1 MFHTLYLELT
11 RCCNFSCPYCS
22 SGSNKKEL
30 WENERS
36 IEDIKTYILQ
46 PAKELGTTFI
56 DFSGGEPFL
65 YPSFFELLEITHQM
79 GFKIGIS
86 TNGSLL
92 DEDKIIQLKKLL
104 GNNLLISLGI
114 NSFDDKNAQT
124 RTRDTDFFL
133 DKLELLLLHG
143 INVNISITM
152 GRFNCQTF
160 AQSLENIRKMSL
172 PFNRIPY
179 SPRNSKEKLLMFD
192 KQILKD
198 YLHPALMQSYHGFVS
213 FVPLFL
219 NPADY
224 ESIVGIKAYS
234 TPVPLSPSVG
244 CWVGSFYAIN
254 PAGDVAP
261 CPLLSD
267 NVTAGNV
274 YQTPLKDILYQ
285 SELMRNIINRSN
297 LKGKCGICK
306 YRWTYGG
313 CRVMAYYQSDDLFA
327 EDPTCFID
335 ELSDDEL
342 LQLEQT
348 TRKHFRNYIRMTEIN
363 KERLRSS

>member
-11 RCCNFSCPYCS
+11 RRCNFSCPYCS

-36 IEDIKTYILQ
+36 KQEIITHILL
-46 PAKELGTTFI
+46 PAKEVGTTFI

-65 YPSFFELLEITHQM
+65 YPEFLELLDITHQM

-92 DEDKIIQLKKLL
+92 TEDRITQIKKLL

-114 NSFDDKNAQT
+114 NSFDDKNAET
-124 RTRDTDFFL
+124 RCRETEFFL
-133 DKLELLLLHG
+133 NKLELLLSHG

-152 GRFNCQTF
+152 GKFNCQTF
-160 AQSLENIRKMSL
+160 AQSLQNIRKMSL

-192 KQILKD
+192 KQILKK

-213 FVPLFL
+213 FVPFFL
-219 NPADY
+219 HPADY
-224 ESIVGIKAYS
+224 ESITGIKACS
-234 TPVPLSPSVG
+234 TPVPLFPSIG

-254 PAGDVAP
+254 PAGEVAP

-274 YQTPLKDILYQ
+274 YQTPLKDILFK
-285 SELMRNIINRSN
+285 SELMTTITNRSN
-297 LKGKCGICK
+297 LKGKCKTCN
-306 YRWTYGG
+306 YRWTCGG
-313 CRVMAYYQSDDLFA
+313 CRVMAYYQSNDLFA

-335 ELSDDEL
+335 ELSDEEL

-348 TRKHFRNYIRMTEIN
+348 TRKHFKNYVRMNEIN
-363 KERLRSS
+363 KEHIRLS